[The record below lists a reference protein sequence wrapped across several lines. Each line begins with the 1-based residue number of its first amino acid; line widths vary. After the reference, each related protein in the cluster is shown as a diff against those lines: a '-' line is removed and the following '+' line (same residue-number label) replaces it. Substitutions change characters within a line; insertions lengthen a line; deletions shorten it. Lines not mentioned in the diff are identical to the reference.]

1 MAVDK
6 KISDDTA
13 RAVQAFFKA
22 RTVENIQNFGLAPL
36 AGIFSVLE
44 GKSSDQIAQSAAAAM
59 AQKHGLSF
67 AEKAEIE
74 KQAREDLQKAESKLQ
89 EEYGKLQ
96 KAVLDAEKDEEKAY
110 YAELGEFARARGAL
124 AGRQIN
130 AELQSHKEEM
140 ADLETEDAL
149 TADSKAIAK
158 NIRAAAKANASS
170 LDEMGSGKTVVDQ
183 QAYKE
188 YVDEQ
193 VYSITEDEGIPDSQ
207 KVALI
212 RNLRPSMTEG
222 AADLALKDYAV
233 EEQQQSEEVARK
245 KAELRDQFRNR
256 IRTKYGTGSSSM
268 MRKAEERLQK
278 SSEKRLKA
286 LSDFQEKNP
295 ATKVFGGSKAIEA
308 AASQIERVRE
318 LPERDFRSRQ
328 IATQLAQREDVQ
340 PFLAGAPSVKKGLR
354 GLLTEYKSQQM
365 AAKRPKLPA
374 PPEAVQGAMSQVAE
388 DEEPDGT
395 NPTAA

>member
-36 AGIFSVLE
+36 AGIFSALE
-44 GKSSDQIAQSAAAAM
+44 GGSSDQIAQSAAAAM

-74 KQAREDLQKAESKLQ
+74 KEAREDLQKAESKLQ

-140 ADLETEDAL
+140 ADLETEDAM
-149 TADSKAIAK
+149 TDETKAMAK

-183 QAYKE
+183 EAYKDF
-188 YVDEQ
+188 VGRQ
-193 VYSITEDEGIPDSQ
+193 VLEIERDEGITDDQ

-212 RNLRPSMTEG
+212 RNLRPSMPEG
-222 AADLALKDYAV
+222 SAEEILRDYAV
-233 EEQQQSEEVARK
+233 DEKQESEEVARK